1 MIETKV
7 DEAVIGVN
15 KTKLYTNRKNIVFLA
30 VTCCILWGSAYPA
43 IKAGYV
49 LFNIAD
55 GDIATKLVFAGYRFC
70 IAGLLVLIIQVIS
83 GKKIFNLSRKQVGEV
98 TTLGTIQTTMQ
109 YIFFYIGMSYTTG
122 VRGAIINGT
131 GTFFS
136 IIIAHF
142 IYKNDKLTFNKIL
155 GCVIGFSGV
164 IIVNFNGGSLLNNPF
179 TFRGEGFVMIAAIV
193 LSFGNIYGKKI
204 NKELDASITTG
215 YQLALGGI
223 GLTSL
228 GITFG
233 GKLTGFTFES
243 SALLIYMAF
252 LSSVAFVI
260 WAQLLKYNRLGEIS
274 VFNFLV
280 PIFGALLSAI
290 FLGENIFDIK
300 ILFALVLVCI
310 GIFLVYRVKD
320 HSEKSI

>member
-1 MIETKV
+1 
-7 DEAVIGVN
+7 
-15 KTKLYTNRKNIVFLA
+15 
-30 VTCCILWGSAYPA
+30 
-43 IKAGYV
+43 
-49 LFNIAD
+49 
-55 GDIATKLVFAGYRFC
+55 FAGYRFC
-70 IAGLLVLIIQVIS
+70 IAGVLVLIMQVIS
-83 GKKIFNLSRKQVGEV
+83 GKHIFNMNKRQAVEV
-98 TTLGTIQTTMQ
+98 TILGVIQTTMQ

-155 GCVIGFSGV
+155 GCIIGFSGV
-164 IIVNFNGGSLLNNPF
+164 IIVNFNGGALVNKPF
-179 TFRGEGFVMIAAIV
+179 SFKGEGFVMIAAIV

-215 YQLALGGI
+215 YQLAIGGVL
-223 GLTSL
+223 LTAL
-228 GITFG
+228 GIVFG
-233 GKLTGFTFES
+233 GKLTGFTGWS
-243 SALLIYMAF
+243 LALLIYMAF

-280 PIFGALLSAI
+280 PIFGTLLSAI

-300 ILFALVLVCI
+300 ILISLVLVCI

-320 HSEKSI
+320 LSIDIN